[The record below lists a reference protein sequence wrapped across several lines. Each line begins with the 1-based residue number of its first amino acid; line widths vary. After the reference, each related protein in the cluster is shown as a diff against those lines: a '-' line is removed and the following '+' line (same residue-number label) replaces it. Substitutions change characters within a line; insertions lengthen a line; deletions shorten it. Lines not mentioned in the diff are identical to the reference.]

1 MEKEDQPMEIDG
13 FEDCLLGTM
22 DRYGLPFPVLCYD
35 LPKVINKYEPNI
47 LKTDMKIIQKI
58 THLFSSENWGDYK
71 KEFRH
76 HSTWNAIFILVF
88 WGGAILYILFR

>member
-35 LPKVINKYEPNI
+35 LTKVINKMVKNGMTEEEANEYYHYNLIGAWVGDGTPVFLSPN
-47 LKTDMKIIQKI
+47 DN
-58 THLFSSENWGDYK
+58 H
-71 KEFRH
+71 
-76 HSTWNAIFILVF
+76 
-88 WGGAILYILFR
+88 